1 MALCGLPLVAARWV
15 WLLFAAVE
23 GLWNVWISVV
33 VVHELSCSEAS
44 RIFLDQGSSLG
55 SLHWQVDSYPLCHQG
70 SSKWPIFFFLL
81 LHSRWDLSFPTRNWT
96 NAPDLEAWNQPL
108 DHLGKSLTHF
118 LLPPLRLWLSLVCK
132 VRTHAH
138 LSLIFKPSKVRSTFY
153 ETNAKPHKDKENWRG
168 DDSRTG
174 VSGIFLRPDCTC
186 LSCWI

>member
-1 MALCGLPLVAARWV
+1 MALCGLPLVAARWG

-33 VVHELSCSEAS
+33 ACMILAAPRQAESSWI
-44 RIFLDQGSSLG
+44 RDQAWVLYIGR
-55 SLHWQVDSYPLCHQG
+55 WTPILCATREVW
-70 SSKWPIFFFLL
+70 SDPFFFSL

-108 DHLGKSLTHF
+108 DHLGEVPDPLL

-138 LSLIFKPSKVRSTFY
+138 LSLIFKPCKVKSTLWNKCK
-153 ETNAKPHKDKENWRG
+153 TP
-168 DDSRTG
+168 
-174 VSGIFLRPDCTC
+174 
-186 LSCWI
+186 